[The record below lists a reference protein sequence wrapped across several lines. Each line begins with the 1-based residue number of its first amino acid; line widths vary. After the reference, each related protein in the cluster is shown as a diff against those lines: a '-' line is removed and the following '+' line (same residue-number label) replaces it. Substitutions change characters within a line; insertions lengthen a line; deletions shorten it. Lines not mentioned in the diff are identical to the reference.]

1 MDNEHI
7 ILVLNDINKI
17 QDAIQNAWNELLL
30 FVDKFSYA
38 VSQEKLKLPYHLNVI
53 DELHINENGH
63 SRILYKLLLYVNVN
77 GEYEILESLINYIQ
91 QHTHSS
97 EFDRIQIKKPYIT
110 QETKRID
117 LWVRDS
123 NYALIFEN
131 KIYNAVDQEAQ
142 LSRYI
147 DCTKECKY
155 EEKDIFVIYLPPSS
169 GKEPDPKSWGKYKK
183 RFEDRYINLSFE
195 KDILPWLED
204 EVLPNINNKDIYL
217 RSAIRQYTDYL
228 HGLFM
233 TRTIYKQMNMNL
245 RDILMKHY
253 KLDECKTDRER
264 IEVIDE
270 KLEEINEIWTQL
282 DSLKN
287 QLRDKI
293 TQSYITKW
301 EKTVQKKY
309 GEYFDAFKE
318 LEFDIY
324 IGVVFKIRNKK
335 VLVYINKDKG
345 KNQLFCQ
352 AEYLYKDIGISD
364 TFLEKS
370 VKELLPSANQS
381 CRWKY
386 FPIEDYDE
394 VFACFQKVVDK
405 CLNQ

>member
-1 MDNEHI
+1 MDNEHLI
-7 ILVLNDINKI
+7 FVLTHINKI
-17 QDAIQNAWNELLL
+17 QEEIQSAWNELLL
-30 FVDKFSYA
+30 FVDRFSYEA
-38 VSQEKLKLPYHLNVI
+38 SQEKLKLPYHLNVI

-63 SRILYKLLLYVNVN
+63 SRILYKLLLYVNIDR
-77 GEYEILESLINYIQ
+77 EYEILKSLINYIQ
-91 QHTHSS
+91 RHTHSS
-97 EFDRIQIKKPYIT
+97 EFDRIQIKRPCIT

-117 LWVRDS
+117 LWVRDID
-123 NYALIFEN
+123 YALIFEN
-131 KIYNAVDQEAQ
+131 KIYNAVDQDAQ

-155 EEKDIFVIYLPPSS
+155 DEKDIFVIYLPQLS
-169 GKEPDPKSWGKYKK
+169 GKEPDANSWGKYK
-183 RFEDRYINLSFE
+183 RTFVDRYINLSFE
-195 KDILPWLED
+195 KDILPWLEE

-245 RDILMKHY
+245 REILMKHY
-253 KLDECKTDRER
+253 KLDECKTDKER

-293 TQSYITKW
+293 TQSYIAKW
-301 EKTVQKKY
+301 EKIVHKKY
-309 GEYFDAFKE
+309 AEYFEAFKK
-318 LEFDIY
+318 LEYDGY
-324 IGVVFKIRNKK
+324 IGVVFKISNKK
-335 VLVYINKDKG
+335 VLVHINKE

-352 AEYLYKDIGISD
+352 AEYLNENVCIANTS
-364 TFLEKS
+364 LEKL

-386 FPIEDYDE
+386 FQVDDYDE
-394 VFACFQKVVDK
+394 VFDCFQKVVDK
-405 CLNQ
+405 CLDL